1 MSIRREILAAIAASG
16 GPMTSPEVFDC
27 LTGYEDKRAV
37 QRTMAAMAGAKLLTV
52 SVSGELGGN
61 GRPLMLYGLSDT
73 GIDALNSH
81 GLSPEEVKLA
91 EAVEKKDE
99 PEPECCGHCA
109 SHVMPQEE
117 DPVIGAIQ
125 HKREP
130 IRFAKAHAARLRA
143 LAKEEPREIVA
154 DWLNVLADE
163 LWSGQ

>member
-1 MSIRREILAAIAASG
+1 MNTLREQILRVIADAG
-16 GPMTSPEVFDC
+16 EPMTVAQVFDC
-27 LTGYEDKRAV
+27 LTGYDDKKAV
-37 QRTMAAMAGAKLLTV
+37 TT
-52 SVSGELGGN
+52 SVSWLKANGKLRIAGQGELGGN
-61 GRPLMLYGLSDT
+61 GKPMTLYEITDYGKSFL
-73 GIDALNSH
+73 
-81 GLSPEEVKLA
+81 
-91 EAVEKKDE
+91 EKKDE

-117 DPVIGAIQ
+117 DPVISAMQ

-130 IRFAKAHAARLRA
+130 IRFAKSHAARLRA

>member
-1 MSIRREILAAIAASG
+1 MNTLREQILRVIADAG
-16 GPMTSPEVFDC
+16 EPMTVAQVFDC
-27 LTGYEDKRAV
+27 LTGYDDKKAV
-37 QRTMAAMAGAKLLTV
+37 TT
-52 SVSGELGGN
+52 SVSWLKANGKLRIAGQGELGGN
-61 GRPLMLYGLSDT
+61 GKPMTLYEITDYGKSFL
-73 GIDALNSH
+73 
-81 GLSPEEVKLA
+81 
-91 EAVEKKDE
+91 EKRQDE
-99 PEPECCGHCA
+99 SE
-109 SHVMPQEE
+109 EE